1 MTLSYF
7 EVGVVI
13 CKLAIKELEKKYN
26 MSTMLNIFRKVLLVA
41 KNNEVDY
48 MFVFLSHNFKD
59 KDIIEPIAVRIAGV
73 YGKKMFL

>member
-13 CKLAIKELEKKYN
+13 CKLAIKELEKMYN
-26 MSTMLNIFRKVLLVA
+26 MITMLNIFRKVLLVA

-48 MFVFLSHNFKD
+48 MFVF
-59 KDIIEPIAVRIAGV
+59 
-73 YGKKMFL
+73 

>member
-1 MTLSYF
+1 M
-7 EVGVVI
+7 
-13 CKLAIKELEKKYN
+13 YN

-59 KDIIEPIAVRIAGV
+59 KDIIEPIAVRLAGV
-73 YGKKMFL
+73 YGKENVFL

>member
-1 MTLSYF
+1 M
-7 EVGVVI
+7 
-13 CKLAIKELEKKYN
+13 YN
-26 MSTMLNIFRKVLLVA
+26 MSTMLNIFRKVLLVE

-73 YGKKMFL
+73 YGKENVFMTLGQYNLEIALLIK